1 MNFLMAF
8 LIGGALCA
16 LAQLLLDLTDLT
28 PAQVLVSYVVLGVVF
43 GGFGVYGKLV
53 DLCGGGATVPI
64 SGFGNCLAEGVRK
77 AVDEKGLI
85 GAFTGGLEATAGGIT
100 VAMVSALVLSFFFKS
115 KEK

>member
-53 DLCGGGATVPI
+53 
-64 SGFGNCLAEGVRK
+64 
-77 AVDEKGLI
+77 
-85 GAFTGGLEATAGGIT
+85 
-100 VAMVSALVLSFFFKS
+100 
-115 KEK
+115 